1 LLFNEKL
8 LPMDNDTHPGCQWA
22 ASVTFGRESELGAW
36 CSLQAWK
43 VLPILMLGLMV
54 GAPVAVADSSS
65 VRDALSAASA
75 GAFEP
80 LIRAIASENDPGHT
94 ALLQAREAASRL
106 DEPSALRAL
115 ERFFKSRASDA
126 ELSKLAYEVQVDAA
140 FAAGEYKS
148 ASLAAARLRDLLIAT
163 GPSQKL
169 SEISQTYAVA
179 SLLGDVPAQKLLRLG
194 TGKAFPTWRDKV
206 GLTRTRVAINGI
218 QQEVVLDTGA
228 NLSVITQSAA
238 KKLGLRMLEGSA
250 SIRSA
255 TSNEVATRI
264 GLADRIVI
272 AGSVLLNVAFLVLD
286 DAQLEMPV
294 PGGYRID
301 AIVGFPVFRALG
313 RIRFGERD
321 FIVETEQPKDP
332 ARPPNLR
339 AIGSSLFVQ
348 TEINGIPVPLHL
360 DTGANRSGL
369 SPRFAR
375 EQPEVLTGLERR
387 TGQLGGAGGAM
398 MQIDQ
403 ALWRT
408 IEITVAG
415 RTHELPELVIQISD
429 LQTAMS
435 DYYGVLGNDVL
446 KAFQSFTLDFKNM
459 HFQLG
464 SPLNGPP

>member
-8 LPMDNDTHPGCQWA
+8 LPMNNDTHPGCHWA
-22 ASVTFGRESELGAW
+22 AGVTLGRGSRLGAW

-43 VLPILMLGLMV
+43 VLLILLV
-54 GAPVAVADSSS
+54 SAPMAIADSSS

-80 LIRAIASENDPGHT
+80 LIRAIASENDPGHA

-106 DEPSALRAL
+106 DEPAALRAL

-126 ELSKLAYEVQVDAA
+126 ELSKLAYEIHVDAA

-148 ASLAAARLRDLLIAT
+148 GSLAAARLRDLLIAT

-169 SEISQTYAVA
+169 SEVSQTYTVA
-179 SLLGDVPAQKLLRLG
+179 SYLGAVPAQKLLRLG

-206 GLTRTRVAINGI
+206 GLTRSRVAINGI
-218 QQEVVLDTGA
+218 QQEVVFDTGA

-255 TSNEVATRI
+255 TSNEVATHI
-264 GLADRIVI
+264 GLADRFVI
-272 AGSVLLNVAFLVLD
+272 AGSVLSNVAFLVLD

-294 PGGYRID
+294 AGGYRID

-313 RIRFGERD
+313 RIRFGQRD
-321 FIVETEQPKDP
+321 FIVETQKLRDR

-348 TEINGIPVPLHL
+348 TEINGISVPLHL
-360 DTGANRSGL
+360 DTGASRSGL
-369 SPRFAR
+369 SSRFAR
-375 EQPEVLTGLERR
+375 EQPEVLTGLERS
-387 TGQLGGAGGAM
+387 TGQLAGAGGA

-415 RTHELPELVIQISD
+415 RILELPELIIQISD

-464 SPLNGPP
+464 PPLDGPP

>member
-1 LLFNEKL
+1 
-8 LPMDNDTHPGCQWA
+8 MDNDTHPDCRWA
-22 ASVTFGRESELGAW
+22 VGVAVAREFRLGAW

-43 VLPILMLGLMV
+43 VLLIMMV
-54 GAPVAVADSSS
+54 GAPAAVADSGS

-80 LIRAIASENDPGHT
+80 LMRAIASENDPGHT

-115 ERFFKSRASDA
+115 ERFFQSRASDA
-126 ELSKLAYEVQVDAA
+126 ELSKLAYEIHVDAA
-140 FAAGEYKS
+140 FAAGEYQS
-148 ASLAAARLRDLLIAT
+148 GSLAAARLRDLLISA

-169 SEISQTYAVA
+169 SEISQTYSVA
-179 SLLGDVPAQKLLRLG
+179 SYLGDAPAQKLLRLS

-206 GLTRTRVAINGI
+206 GLMRTRVAINGI
-218 QQEVVLDTGA
+218 QQDVVLDTGA
-228 NLSVITQSAA
+228 NLSVITRSAA
-238 KKLGLRMLEGSA
+238 KKLGLHMLEGAA

-272 AGSVLLNVAFLVLD
+272 AGSVLANVAFLVLD

-294 PGGYRID
+294 AGGYRID
-301 AIVGFPVFRALG
+301 AIVGFPVFRTLG
-313 RIRFGERD
+313 RIRFGQRD
-321 FIVETEQPKDP
+321 FMVETEQLPDP
-332 ARPPNLR
+332 ACPPNLR
-339 AIGSSLFVQ
+339 AIGSTLFVQ

-375 EQPEVLTGLERR
+375 EQPEVLTGLERG
-387 TGQLGGAGGAM
+387 TSQFAGAGGAM

-408 IEITVAG
+408 IEITIAC
-415 RTHELPELVIQISD
+415 RTLEVPELAIQITDS
-429 LQTAMS
+429 QTAMN

-446 KAFQSFTLDFKNM
+446 KAFQTFTLDFKNM

-464 SPLNGPP
+464 PPVNAPP